1 MAESFIK
8 IMKIKEMIA
17 TQRSFDCSTTSPCQY
32 IRKHTEK
39 SMENIDTDVGA

>member
-17 TQRSFDCSTTSPCQY
+17 RSFDCSTTSPCQY

-39 SMENIDTDVGA
+39 SMENMDTDVRA